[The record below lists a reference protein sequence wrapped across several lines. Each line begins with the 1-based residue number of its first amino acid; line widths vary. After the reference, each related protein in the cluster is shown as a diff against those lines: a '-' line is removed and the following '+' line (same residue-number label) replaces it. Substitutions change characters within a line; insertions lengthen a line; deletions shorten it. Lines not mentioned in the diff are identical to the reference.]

1 MAHELDV
8 VQLRHAI
15 PGAGLAAGTQGT
27 IVHAYPVQPPLY
39 IVEFSEDEDAG
50 LEALIDLTEDDF
62 DVVWSPA
69 PVSATPGAA
78 SPAA

>member
-8 VQLRHAI
+8 VQLKRAL
-15 PGAGLAAGTQGT
+15 PSAGLPAGACGT
-27 IVHAYPVQPPLY
+27 IVHAYPADPPLY
-39 IVEFSEDEDAG
+39 IVEFSKDEDAG

-62 DVVWSPA
+62 DVVWSPPA
-69 PVSATPGAA
+69 VAATPGAS